1 MIYGTLAEGPR
12 DTGHETSKLKTLIQN
27 WKCEGIFHASIEK
40 EKNKK
45 KRTEKY
51 VRFT

>member
-1 MIYGTLAEGPR
+1 MIYGKVAVGPR
-12 DTGHETSKLKTLIQN
+12 DAGHETSKLKTLIQN
-27 WKCEGIFHASIEK
+27 WKYEGVFHASIEK

-45 KRTEKY
+45 KRTDKY